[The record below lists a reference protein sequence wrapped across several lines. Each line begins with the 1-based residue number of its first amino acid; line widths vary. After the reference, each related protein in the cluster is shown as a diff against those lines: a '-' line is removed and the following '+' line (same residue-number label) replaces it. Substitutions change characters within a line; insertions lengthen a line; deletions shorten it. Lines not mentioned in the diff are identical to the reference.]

1 MTFSTMSK
9 ITENKSEIDHTLIVK
24 LVNHCFGKC
33 LVRCSS
39 TIARRGENNRRA
51 FSIAT
56 ALEGKTTTFLRN
68 KWRRKVKNVDC
79 FTHTKEEKKA
89 TTTSLSLANLCMQQ
103 SQTVFYNWTG
113 QWKIYK

>member
-9 ITENKSEIDHTLIVK
+9 IIENKSEIDHTLIVK

-33 LVRCSS
+33 LVRRSS

-79 FTHTKEEKKA
+79 FPHIQKKRKRQ
-89 TTTSLSLANLCMQQ
+89 LQHL
-103 SQTVFYNWTG
+103 
-113 QWKIYK
+113 